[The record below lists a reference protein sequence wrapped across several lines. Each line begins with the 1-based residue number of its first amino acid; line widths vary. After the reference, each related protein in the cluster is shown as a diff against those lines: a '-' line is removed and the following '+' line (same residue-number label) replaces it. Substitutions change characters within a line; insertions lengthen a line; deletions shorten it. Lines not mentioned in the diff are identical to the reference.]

1 MKNLNRPA
9 FALNIIR
16 FRKLKG
22 LSQVDLAKI
31 TGLSKRMIAYYET
44 EAVKPPIDKLELIAK
59 ALGVTISDIIE
70 EKKENTEILNF
81 DPRILKI
88 TMMLKDLNRKD
99 KEYIYGL
106 IKSLDKEYIYGLI
119 KSLYE
124 KNKKMKEI
132 AK

>member
-1 MKNLNRPA
+1 MKNLERPP
-9 FALNIIR
+9 FSLNIIR
-16 FRKLKG
+16 FRKLRG

-44 EAVKPPIDKLELIAK
+44 EAVKPPIDKLEIIAK
-59 ALGVTISDIIE
+59 ALGISIANIIE
-70 EKKENTEILNF
+70 EKDEKSGIIDI

-106 IKSLDKEYIYGLI
+106 IKSL
-119 KSLYE
+119 YE
-124 KNKKMKEI
+124 KNKKMKELT
-132 AK
+132 K

>member
-1 MKNLNRPA
+1 MYNNFMKNLERPP
-9 FALNIIR
+9 FSLNIIR
-16 FRKLKG
+16 FRKLRG

-44 EAVKPPIDKLELIAK
+44 EAVKPPIDKLEIIAK
-59 ALGVTISDIIE
+59 ALGISIANIIE
-70 EKKENTEILNF
+70 EKDEKSGIIDI

-106 IKSLDKEYIYGLI
+106 IKSL
-119 KSLYE
+119 YE
-124 KNKKMKEI
+124 KNKKMKELT
-132 AK
+132 K